1 MERADGRAGPASLER
16 SRRPILAALVLL
28 GLAALVAAAVLRGGG
43 SSDLE
48 LVPVGA
54 GAVVLLAVALVGVL
68 AGLLPRPAVGVAGE
82 ICVFALV
89 ALVLWSGASIA
100 WSIAPDASW
109 GALVRGLAYAA
120 LLCLGAVAGS
130 LGPRAPSAAAG
141 AIGLLVAAA
150 LGWALVAKVF
160 PALNED
166 GGRIARLRL
175 PVGYWN
181 ALAILFVLAIPIALW
196 LASERARRPGL
207 RAGAVLFGYALVLGL
222 LMTYSRGGIVAG
234 AVVLA
239 VWLALSHRRLES
251 VLALAVALPVAIGV
265 FAFTLRL
272 PGVVDDGQEYAVR
285 AADGRVFGLALLI
298 GGAVAWGLAFAVF
311 RLEAGR
317 PVTERARRRLGRATI
332 AALALVALLGAVAA
346 GIRAGAV
353 ADWVERQADEFANP
367 PTTLVT
373 QEAERLTS
381 LSSNNRWTWWN
392 EAWDAFRTSPVGGT
406 GAGSFATVH
415 RILRQDEL
423 TVTEPH
429 SMPLQLLAET
439 GVVGAVL
446 GCAAGAAALAGAF
459 AAVRRVRPGER
470 QAALALAVGVLAYML
485 QSLIDFDWSYVA
497 ASAPVLVV
505 TGVLFAAGRSPR
517 TRRAGLGFV
526 PLVAAVAAAA
536 IVVLGAPWLAERR
549 VDEAYAALGE
559 GRAAAALAAAKSARS
574 LNPLALDPLLAR
586 AAAEIELGEPE
597 AARAT
602 LVRAVELRP
611 LDSDTWYELG
621 AFELRVA
628 GRPEAAVRYLER
640 ARELDPFGPAADLLD
655 EVRA

>member
-1 MERADGRAGPASLER
+1 MERAGGHADPASLER
-16 SRRPILAALVLL
+16 SRQPILAALVVL
-28 GLAALVAAAVLRGGG
+28 GLTALVAAAVLQGGG

-48 LVPVGA
+48 LVPIGV

-68 AGLLPRPAVGVAGE
+68 AGLLPRPAVGLAGE

-89 ALVLWSGASIA
+89 LLVLWSGASIA

-109 GALVRGLAYAA
+109 GALVRGLAYVA

-130 LGPRAPSAAAG
+130 LGPRAPSATAG

-181 ALAILFVLAIPIALW
+181 ALAILLVLAIPVALW
-196 LASERARRPGL
+196 LASERARRPSL
-207 RAGAVLFGYALVLGL
+207 RAGAVLFAYTLVVGL
-222 LMTYSRGGIVAG
+222 LLTYSRGGILAG

-239 VWLALSHRRLES
+239 VWLALSKRRLES
-251 VLALAVALPVAIGV
+251 VLALVVALPVAIGV

-285 AADGRVFGLALLI
+285 VSDGRAFGLALLI
-298 GGAVAWGLAFAVF
+298 GGVAAWSLAFAIF
-311 RLEAGR
+311 RFEARR
-317 PVTERARRRLGRATI
+317 PVTEQARRRLARATVI
-332 AALALVALLGAVAA
+332 AIAVAAVLGAVAA
-346 GIRAGAV
+346 GIRVGAV

-367 PTTLVT
+367 PTILVT

-392 EAWDAFRTSPVGGT
+392 EAWDAFRTSPIGGT

-415 RILRQDEL
+415 RILREDEL

-429 SMPLQLLAET
+429 SMPLQFLTET

-446 GCAAGAAALAGAF
+446 GCAAAAAALAGVF
-459 AAVRRVRPGER
+459 AAVRRVRPNER

-497 ASAPVLVV
+497 TTAPVLVA
-505 TGVLFAAGRSPR
+505 TGVLLASGRSPR
-517 TRRAGLGFV
+517 TRRAGLGFA
-526 PLVAAVAAAA
+526 PLAVAVAAAA
-536 IVVLGAPWLAERR
+536 IVALGAPWLAERR
-549 VDEAYAALGE
+549 VDDAYAALGQ
-559 GRAAAALAAAKSARS
+559 GRAEAALAAAKSARS

-586 AAAEIELGEPE
+586 AAAEIDLGELE

-602 LVRAVELRP
+602 LVRAVELQP

-621 AFELRVA
+621 AFELRLG
-628 GRPEAAVRYLER
+628 GRPEAAARYLER
-640 ARELDPFGPAADLLD
+640 ARELDPFGPAAGLLA
-655 EVRA
+655 EARS